1 MAMDCHSGKKCQR
14 RAGANVRRGFVPGH
28 GSLKASIALRK
39 SLQIHM
45 ARNGW
50 SDSNAMPSY
59 RVGFTRCSPN
69 GLFRLYMGWVRVF

>member
-50 SDSNAMPSY
+50 SDS
-59 RVGFTRCSPN
+59 PN